1 MNCNHNSQCSAV
13 AALLQD
19 PESVINNLELSLIK
33 GPWHVL
39 DDERWRSFCE
49 QSFRDIG
56 AGLFGNTQLK
66 NLFIV
71 IVGDR

>member
-1 MNCNHNSQCSAV
+1 M
-13 AALLQD
+13 
-19 PESVINNLELSLIK
+19 INNLELSLIK

-39 DDERWRSFCE
+39 DDELWRSFCE